1 MQKKLSLITSLGLL
15 AIIMSLA
22 LTPAISLAKERGD
35 DRGRN
40 DDKEERREEKRERKE
55 EKKERK
61 EEKREERKEIKW
73 ASRDSRYCFKAF
85 GHLIAP
91 GWVKNFGPSS
101 TSTINCWLPF
111 GIGKKFGN
119 STTTLDIIPPVIRQ
133 VAVTSST
140 STISVSWRTNEPS
153 TSRLW
158 YGTTTPIASTT
169 ANLVENNTLKLN
181 HLLTISGLATG
192 TPYYLVIESLDGSG
206 NSQKSAQFI
215 ASTTATSTP

>member
-1 MQKKLSLITSLGLL
+1 MGLL
-15 AIIMSLA
+15 AIIMSLT
-22 LTPAISLAKERGD
+22 LTPALSLAKEKGEN
-35 DRGRN
+35 RGRD
-40 DDKEERREEKRERKE
+40 DDKEERREEKRDSKE
-55 EKKERK
+55 EKREEKK
-61 EEKREERKEIKW
+61 EKREERKEIKW
-73 ASRDSRYCFKAF
+73 ANRDNRYCFKAF

-91 GWVKNFGPSS
+91 GWIKNFGPNS
-101 TSTINCWLPF
+101 TSTVNCWLPF

-215 ASTTATSTP
+215 ATTTATSTP